1 MKWFIV
7 LSRVPYPLDKG
18 DKLRAYHFIKQLS
31 QSGFE
36 LNVCCLH
43 FNELNIEIENQ
54 LKLPNVTWHFIQLSK
69 WKTAL
74 LPFNIFTKKPFQVCL
89 FEQKKAKTRINKLLE
104 EIKPEVVFSQ
114 LIRTTEYCKNY
125 ANGHKII
132 DYMDALGEGM
142 RRRSEKSNFPMNIL
156 FKIESNRLR
165 NYERTIWSNF
175 DEHLVISSQD
185 CRLIDSPNPT
195 KWKIVE
201 NGIDTIFFSP
211 KNDNS
216 KIDFTILFTGN
227 MSYPPN
233 IDAVLFLA
241 KEIMPLVW
249 NKIPKCKLTIS
260 GVDPDRS
267 IKNLENELIEVTGKV
282 DDIRTAYSTAT
293 LFVAP
298 MRIGTGMQ
306 NKILEAL
313 SMELPV
319 ITTSMAAN
327 AFENDIQS
335 HLNICDNAN
344 EIAESAI
351 RMLSSK
357 NMQRQT
363 EARKL
368 LSEKYNWE
376 SKISK
381 WLKTLQ

>member
-1 MKWFIV
+1 M
-7 LSRVPYPLDKG
+7 
-18 DKLRAYHFIKQLS
+18 
-31 QSGFE
+31 
-36 LNVCCLH
+36 
-43 FNELNIEIENQ
+43 
-54 LKLPNVTWHFIQLSK
+54 
-69 WKTAL
+69 
-74 LPFNIFTKKPFQVCL
+74 
-89 FEQKKAKTRINKLLE
+89 
-104 EIKPEVVFSQ
+104 
-114 LIRTTEYCKNY
+114 
-125 ANGHKII
+125 
-132 DYMDALGEGM
+132 
-142 RRRSEKSNFPMNIL
+142 
-156 FKIESNRLR
+156 
-165 NYERTIWSNF
+165 
-175 DEHLVISSQD
+175 
-185 CRLIDSPNPT
+185 

-201 NGIDTIFFSP
+201 NGIDTNFFSP
-211 KNDNS
+211 KIDNS
-216 KIDFTILFTGN
+216 EIDFTILFTGN

-233 IDAVLFLA
+233 IDAALFLA

-344 EIAESAI
+344 EIAEIAI

-381 WLKTLQ
+381 WLKALQ